1 LLIEGSDYFRVPCE
15 VITRGAARMVF
26 ILGWDIDG
34 RTTLTPEGSDDDY
47 ANALGDFLHDAPSTR
62 QWLRIYILA
71 WDFAMLYAF
80 EREWLPVYKMG
91 RRMHRR
97 IAFQIDGKHPIRHRF
112 TGRWW

>member
-1 LLIEGSDYFRVPCE
+1 
-15 VITRGAARMVF
+15 MVF

-47 ANALGDFLHDAPSTR
+47 ANALGYFLHDAPSTR